1 MNEVRRYGKTMSMDA
16 AMLLADACGDLQ
28 DIINELNKL
37 SLFVGEKK
45 TIDAQDIHR
54 HGLPDE
60 VGDFKDLEEAVWTR
74 NTTEALRQGELLS
87 SSGVRPE
94 MLFPVFERIF
104 KNILLGQFFVSK
116 KKERT
121 DEVATKLGIRGK
133 TNQEN
138 FQKALRAYKWEESN
152 ASLKKIV
159 QADFDL
165 KTGAL
170 SGPIAISL
178 LIWSLC
184 GRERTSLAL
193 R

>member
-1 MNEVRRYGKTMSMDA
+1 
-16 AMLLADACGDLQ
+16 
-28 DIINELNKL
+28 
-37 SLFVGEKK
+37 
-45 TIDAQDIHR
+45 
-54 HGLPDE
+54 
-60 VGDFKDLEEAVWTR
+60 LEEAVWTR

-184 GRERTSLAL
+184 GREKTSLAL